1 MLSFRKIMLSL
12 QIELMPLFKWTQI
25 LIMGKPFKGEL
36 KKLSE
41 TIRWAEQQDVT
52 RLARFLFAENKQIPL
67 VCIGSGGSLSAC
79 HYAAQLYQRYNGV
92 LAEAMTPLQ
101 LMYAGKD
108 IIRNSKLLFL
118 SASGKNKDIL
128 NVIKYGLKYN
138 ETAMM
143 SLTLRKNNP
152 TEELLEQHPKVQR
165 WCEDIPSEKDGF
177 LATNSLVATFTLL
190 CKAAGYMV
198 QDSSLNLHDTLNF
211 ELATR
216 PLNLELSSIQN
227 FIVLY
232 GAVGEPVAWDIESK
246 LTEAALGSALLS
258 DYRNFGHGRHHWFDK
273 RGENSCIIALVTPVE
288 KDLAQKTIGCLPKKV
303 PVIYIETEL
312 ETPAASIDMLLK
324 AFRFVNNLGEARGID
339 PGKPGVPGYG
349 RVLYNLDYFKLTN
362 RILPSEKTL
371 EAAVLRKL
379 GLAGKDNAPLW
390 NYYSD
395 ACKRFVRQL
404 NRGKFSTV
412 AFDYDG
418 TLSASD
424 HTSRYTKGLCPEI
437 TNALLPILENGAQI
451 VVATGRGKS
460 VGESFINTIDCK
472 YWPQIK
478 VGYYNGACL
487 LALGDEAKLEEWKNQ
502 PFDSELKALE
512 DELKQRLP
520 KGCVDYKFE
529 ERSLQLSIEGEMTQ
543 TESLLVYETCREIIW
558 DKQMKGIRVWR
569 SSHSMDIVVF
579 REVSKL
585 RVIEDPD
592 HTLCIGDYG
601 TVEGNDYEMLTS
613 KFSLSVDR
621 VSKNAKSCW
630 NIAPSGMKGLDATL
644 YYLNHLA
651 ISGGIIKCKF
661 SV

>member
-1 MLSFRKIMLSL
+1 
-12 QIELMPLFKWTQI
+12 
-25 LIMGKPFKGEL
+25 MGKPFKEEL

-52 RLARFLFAENKQIPL
+52 RLAQFLFAENKQIPL

-79 HYAAQLYQRYNGV
+79 HYAVQLYQQRNGV
-92 LAEAMTPLQ
+92 LAQAMTPLQ
-101 LMYAGKD
+101 LMYAGYN
-108 IIRNSKLLFL
+108 IIRSSKLLFL

-128 NVIKYGLKYN
+128 SAIKYGVKYN
-138 ETAMM
+138 ETGMM

-152 TEELLEQHPKVQR
+152 TEELLEQYPKVQR
-165 WCEDIPSEKDGF
+165 WCENIPSEKDGF
-177 LATNSLVATFTLL
+177 LATNSLLATFTLL
-190 CKAAGYMV
+190 CKAACASKY
-198 QDSSLNLHDTLNF
+198 QDSRFKLNDLQPETFNLNL
-211 ELATR
+211 
-216 PLNLELSSIQN
+216 SVIQN
-227 FIVLY
+227 FIVMY
-232 GAVGEPVAWDIESK
+232 GATGEPVAWDIESK

-288 KDLAQKTIGCLPKKV
+288 RELAYKTIGCLPKSV

-312 ETPAASIDMLLK
+312 DGPQASIDMLLK
-324 AFRFVNNLGEARGID
+324 AFRFVNDLGEARGID

-349 RVLYNLDYFKLTN
+349 RLLYNLNYYKLTN
-362 RILPSEKTL
+362 CILPAEKAL
-371 EAAVLRKL
+371 DVAVLRKL
-379 GLAGKDNAPLW
+379 GIAGRENVPLW
-390 NYYSD
+390 VYYSES
-395 ACKRFVRQL
+395 CQRFVRQL
-404 NRGKFSTV
+404 NRGRFTTV

-424 HTSRYTKGLCPEI
+424 RKSRFTNGLCDEI
-437 TNALLPILENGAQI
+437 RDALMPLLENGVQI

-460 VGESFINTIDCK
+460 VGESFQESIDQK
-472 YWPQIK
+472 YWLQIK

-487 LALGDEAKLEEWKNQ
+487 LTLGDEDELKKWKKQ
-502 PFDSELKALE
+502 HFDSELKELE
-512 DELKQRLP
+512 EELKLRLP
-520 KGCVDYKFE
+520 AECVGYKFE

-543 TESLLVYETCREIIW
+543 AESQLVYDTCREIIW

-569 SSHSMDIVVF
+569 SSHSMDIVVY

-585 RVIEDPD
+585 RVIEDPE

-613 KFSLSVDR
+613 KYSLSVDR
-621 VSKNAKSCW
+621 VSKNTESCW

-644 YYLNHLA
+644 YYIVA
-651 ISGGIIKCKF
+651 
-661 SV
+661 

>member
-1 MLSFRKIMLSL
+1 
-12 QIELMPLFKWTQI
+12 
-25 LIMGKPFKGEL
+25 MGKPFKEEL

-52 RLARFLFAENKQIPL
+52 RLAQFLFAENKQIPL

-79 HYAAQLYQRYNGV
+79 HYAVQLYQQRNGV
-92 LAEAMTPLQ
+92 LAQAMTPLQ
-101 LMYAGKD
+101 LMYAGYN
-108 IIRNSKLLFL
+108 IIRSSKLLFL

-128 NVIKYGLKYN
+128 SAIKYGVKYN
-138 ETAMM
+138 ETGMM

-152 TEELLEQHPKVQR
+152 TEELLEQYPKVQR
-165 WCEDIPSEKDGF
+165 WCENIPSEKDGF
-177 LATNSLVATFTLL
+177 LATNSLLATFTLL
-190 CKAAGYMV
+190 CKAACASKY
-198 QDSSLNLHDTLNF
+198 QDSRFKLNDLQPETFNLNL
-211 ELATR
+211 
-216 PLNLELSSIQN
+216 SVIQN
-227 FIVLY
+227 FIVMY
-232 GAVGEPVAWDIESK
+232 GATGEPVAWDIESK

-288 KDLAQKTIGCLPKKV
+288 RELAYKTIGCLPKSV

-312 ETPAASIDMLLK
+312 DGPQASIDMLLK
-324 AFRFVNNLGEARGID
+324 AFRFVNDLGEARGID

-349 RVLYNLDYFKLTN
+349 RLLYNLNYYKLTN
-362 RILPSEKTL
+362 CILPAEKAL
-371 EAAVLRKL
+371 DVAVLRKL
-379 GLAGKDNAPLW
+379 GIAGRENVPLW
-390 NYYSD
+390 VYYSES
-395 ACKRFVRQL
+395 CQRFVRQL
-404 NRGKFSTV
+404 NRGRFTTV

-424 HTSRYTKGLCPEI
+424 RKSRFTNGLCDEI
-437 TNALLPILENGAQI
+437 RDALMPLLENGVQI

-460 VGESFINTIDCK
+460 VGESFQESIDQK
-472 YWPQIK
+472 YWLQIK

-487 LALGDEAKLEEWKNQ
+487 LTLGDEDELKKWKKQ
-502 PFDSELKALE
+502 HFDSELKELE
-512 DELKQRLP
+512 EELKLRLP
-520 KGCVDYKFE
+520 AECVGYKFE

-543 TESLLVYETCREIIW
+543 AESQLVYDTCREIIW

-569 SSHSMDIVVF
+569 SSHSMDIVVY

-585 RVIEDPD
+585 RVIEDPE

-601 TVEGNDYEMLTS
+601 TVEGNDYKMLTS
-613 KFSLSVDR
+613 KYSLSVDR
-621 VSKNAKSCW
+621 VSKNTESCW

-644 YYLNHLA
+644 YY
-651 ISGGIIKCKF
+651 ISRMKANEGKITCKF

>member
-1 MLSFRKIMLSL
+1 
-12 QIELMPLFKWTQI
+12 
-25 LIMGKPFKGEL
+25 MGKPFKEEL

-52 RLARFLFAENKQIPL
+52 RLAQFLFAENKQIPL

-79 HYAAQLYQRYNGV
+79 HYAVQLYQLRNGV
-92 LAEAMTPLQ
+92 LAQAMTPLQ
-101 LMYAGKD
+101 LMYAGYN
-108 IIRNSKLLFL
+108 IIRSSKLLFL

-128 NVIKYGLKYN
+128 SAIKYGVKYN
-138 ETAMM
+138 ETGMM

-152 TEELLEQHPKVQR
+152 TEELLEQYPKVQR
-165 WCEDIPSEKDGF
+165 WCENIPSEKDGF
-177 LATNSLVATFTLL
+177 LATNSLLATFTLL
-190 CKAAGYMV
+190 CKAACASKY
-198 QDSSLNLHDTLNF
+198 QDSRFKLNDLQPETFNLNL
-211 ELATR
+211 
-216 PLNLELSSIQN
+216 SVIQN
-227 FIVLY
+227 FIVMY
-232 GAVGEPVAWDIESK
+232 GATGEPVAWDIESK

-288 KDLAQKTIGCLPKKV
+288 RELAYKTIGCLPKSV

-312 ETPAASIDMLLK
+312 DGPQASIDMLLK
-324 AFRFVNNLGEARGID
+324 AFRFVNDLGEARGID

-349 RVLYNLDYFKLTN
+349 RLLYNLNYYKLTN
-362 RILPSEKTL
+362 CILPAEKAL
-371 EAAVLRKL
+371 DVAVLRKL
-379 GLAGKDNAPLW
+379 GIAGRENVPLW
-390 NYYSD
+390 VYYSES
-395 ACKRFVRQL
+395 CQRFVRQL
-404 NRGKFSTV
+404 NRGRFTTV

-424 HTSRYTKGLCPEI
+424 RKSRFTNGLCDEI
-437 TNALLPILENGAQI
+437 RDALMPLLENGVQI

-460 VGESFINTIDCK
+460 VGESFQESIDQK
-472 YWPQIK
+472 YWLQIK

-487 LALGDEAKLEEWKNQ
+487 LTLGDEDELKKWKKQ
-502 PFDSELKALE
+502 HFDSELKELE
-512 DELKQRLP
+512 EELKLRLP
-520 KGCVDYKFE
+520 AECVGYKFE

-543 TESLLVYETCREIIW
+543 AESQLVYDTCREIIW

-569 SSHSMDIVVF
+569 SSHSMDIVVY

-585 RVIEDPD
+585 RVIEDPE

-613 KFSLSVDR
+613 KYSLSVDR
-621 VSKNAKSCW
+621 VSKNTESCW

-644 YYLNHLA
+644 YY
-651 ISGGIIKCKF
+651 ISRMKANEGKITCKF

>member
-1 MLSFRKIMLSL
+1 
-12 QIELMPLFKWTQI
+12 
-25 LIMGKPFKGEL
+25 MGKPFKEEL

-52 RLARFLFAENKQIPL
+52 RLAQFLFAENKQIPL

-79 HYAAQLYQRYNGV
+79 HYAVQLYQQRNGV
-92 LAEAMTPLQ
+92 LAQAMTPLQ
-101 LMYAGKD
+101 LMYAGYN
-108 IIRNSKLLFL
+108 IIRSSKLLFL

-128 NVIKYGLKYN
+128 SAIKYGVKYN
-138 ETAMM
+138 ETGMM

-152 TEELLEQHPKVQR
+152 TEELLEQYPKVQR
-165 WCEDIPSEKDGF
+165 WCENIPSEKDGF
-177 LATNSLVATFTLL
+177 LATNSLLATFTLL
-190 CKAAGYMV
+190 CKAACASKY
-198 QDSSLNLHDTLNF
+198 QDSRFKLNDLQPETFNLNL
-211 ELATR
+211 
-216 PLNLELSSIQN
+216 SVIQN
-227 FIVLY
+227 FIVMY
-232 GAVGEPVAWDIESK
+232 GATGEPVAWDIESK

-288 KDLAQKTIGCLPKKV
+288 RELAYKTIGCLPKSV

-312 ETPAASIDMLLK
+312 DGPQASIDMLLK
-324 AFRFVNNLGEARGID
+324 AFRFVNDLGEARGID

-349 RVLYNLDYFKLTN
+349 RLLYNFNYYKLTN
-362 RILPSEKTL
+362 CILPAEKAL
-371 EAAVLRKL
+371 DVAVLRKL
-379 GLAGKDNAPLW
+379 GIAGRENVPLW
-390 NYYSD
+390 VYYSES
-395 ACKRFVRQL
+395 CQRFVRQL
-404 NRGKFSTV
+404 NRGRFTTV

-424 HTSRYTKGLCPEI
+424 RKSRFTNGLCDEI
-437 TNALLPILENGAQI
+437 RDALMPLLENGVQI

-460 VGESFINTIDCK
+460 VGESFQESIDQK
-472 YWPQIK
+472 YWLQIK

-487 LALGDEAKLEEWKNQ
+487 LTLGDEDELKKWKKQ
-502 PFDSELKALE
+502 HFDSELKELE
-512 DELKQRLP
+512 EELKLRLP
-520 KGCVDYKFE
+520 AECVGYKFE

-543 TESLLVYETCREIIW
+543 AESQLVYDTCREIIW

-569 SSHSMDIVVF
+569 SSHSMDIVVY

-585 RVIEDPD
+585 RVIEDPE

-613 KFSLSVDR
+613 KYSLSVDR
-621 VSKNAKSCW
+621 VSKNTESCW

-644 YYLNHLA
+644 YY
-651 ISGGIIKCKF
+651 ISRMKANEGKITCKF

>member
-1 MLSFRKIMLSL
+1 
-12 QIELMPLFKWTQI
+12 
-25 LIMGKPFKGEL
+25 MGKPFKEEL

-52 RLARFLFAENKQIPL
+52 RLAQFLFAENKQIPL

-79 HYAAQLYQRYNGV
+79 HYAVQLYQQRNGV
-92 LAEAMTPLQ
+92 LAQAMTPLQ
-101 LMYAGKD
+101 LMYAGYN
-108 IIRNSKLLFL
+108 IIRSSKLLFL

-128 NVIKYGLKYN
+128 SAIKYGVKYN
-138 ETAMM
+138 ETGMM

-152 TEELLEQHPKVQR
+152 TEELLEQYPKVQR
-165 WCEDIPSEKDGF
+165 WCENIPSEKDGF
-177 LATNSLVATFTLL
+177 LATNSLLATFTLL
-190 CKAAGYMV
+190 CKAACASKY
-198 QDSSLNLHDTLNF
+198 QDSRFKLNDLQPETFNLNL
-211 ELATR
+211 
-216 PLNLELSSIQN
+216 SVIQN
-227 FIVLY
+227 FIVMY
-232 GAVGEPVAWDIESK
+232 GATGEPVAWDIESK

-288 KDLAQKTIGCLPKKV
+288 RELAYKTIGCLPKSV
-303 PVIYIETEL
+303 LVIYIETEL
-312 ETPAASIDMLLK
+312 DGPQASIDMLLK
-324 AFRFVNNLGEARGID
+324 AFRFVNDLGEARGID

-349 RVLYNLDYFKLTN
+349 RLLYNLNYYKLTN
-362 RILPSEKTL
+362 CILPAEKAL
-371 EAAVLRKL
+371 DVAVLRKL
-379 GLAGKDNAPLW
+379 GIAGRENVPLW
-390 NYYSD
+390 VYYSES
-395 ACKRFVRQL
+395 CQRFVRQL
-404 NRGKFSTV
+404 NRGRFTTV

-424 HTSRYTKGLCPEI
+424 RKSRFTNGLCDEI
-437 TNALLPILENGAQI
+437 RDALMPLLENGVQI

-460 VGESFINTIDCK
+460 VGESFQESIDQK
-472 YWPQIK
+472 YWLQIK

-487 LALGDEAKLEEWKNQ
+487 LTLGDEDELKKWKKQ
-502 PFDSELKALE
+502 HFDSELKELE
-512 DELKQRLP
+512 EELKLRLP
-520 KGCVDYKFE
+520 AECVGYKFE

-543 TESLLVYETCREIIW
+543 AESQLVYDTCREIIW

-569 SSHSMDIVVF
+569 SSHSMDIVVY

-585 RVIEDPD
+585 RVIEDPE

-613 KFSLSVDR
+613 KYSLSVDR
-621 VSKNAKSCW
+621 VSKNTESCW

-644 YYLNHLA
+644 YY
-651 ISGGIIKCKF
+651 ISRMKANEGKITCKF

>member
-1 MLSFRKIMLSL
+1 
-12 QIELMPLFKWTQI
+12 
-25 LIMGKPFKGEL
+25 MGKPFKEEL

-52 RLARFLFAENKQIPL
+52 RLAQFLFAENKQIPL

-79 HYAAQLYQRYNGV
+79 HYAVQLYQQRNGV
-92 LAEAMTPLQ
+92 LAQAMTPLQ
-101 LMYAGKD
+101 LMYARYN
-108 IIRNSKLLFL
+108 IIRSSKLLFL

-128 NVIKYGLKYN
+128 SAIKYGVKYN
-138 ETAMM
+138 ETGMM

-152 TEELLEQHPKVQR
+152 TEELLEQYPKVQR
-165 WCEDIPSEKDGF
+165 WCENIPSEKDGF
-177 LATNSLVATFTLL
+177 LATNSLLATFTLL
-190 CKAAGYMV
+190 CKAACASKY
-198 QDSSLNLHDTLNF
+198 QDSRFKLNDLQPETFNLNL
-211 ELATR
+211 
-216 PLNLELSSIQN
+216 SVIQN
-227 FIVLY
+227 FIVMY
-232 GAVGEPVAWDIESK
+232 GATGEPVAWDIESK

-288 KDLAQKTIGCLPKKV
+288 RELAYKTIGCLPKSV

-312 ETPAASIDMLLK
+312 DGPQASIDMLLK
-324 AFRFVNNLGEARGID
+324 AFRFVNDLGEARGID

-349 RVLYNLDYFKLTN
+349 RLLYNLNYYKLTN
-362 RILPSEKTL
+362 CILPAEKAL
-371 EAAVLRKL
+371 DVAVLRKL
-379 GLAGKDNAPLW
+379 GIAGRENVPLW
-390 NYYSD
+390 VYYSES
-395 ACKRFVRQL
+395 CQRFVRQL
-404 NRGKFSTV
+404 NRGRFTTV

-424 HTSRYTKGLCPEI
+424 RKSRFTNGLCDEI
-437 TNALLPILENGAQI
+437 RDALMPLLENGVQI

-460 VGESFINTIDCK
+460 VGESFQESIDQK
-472 YWPQIK
+472 YWLQIK

-487 LALGDEAKLEEWKNQ
+487 LTLGDEDELKKWKKQ
-502 PFDSELKALE
+502 HFDSELKELE
-512 DELKQRLP
+512 EELKLRLP
-520 KGCVDYKFE
+520 AECVGYKFE

-543 TESLLVYETCREIIW
+543 AESQLVYDTCREIIW

-569 SSHSMDIVVF
+569 SSHSMDIVVY

-585 RVIEDPD
+585 RVIEDPE

-613 KFSLSVDR
+613 KYSLSVDR
-621 VSKNAKSCW
+621 VSKNTESCW

-644 YYLNHLA
+644 YY
-651 ISGGIIKCKF
+651 ISRMKANEGKITCKF

>member
-1 MLSFRKIMLSL
+1 
-12 QIELMPLFKWTQI
+12 
-25 LIMGKPFKGEL
+25 MGKPFKGEL

-52 RLARFLFAENKQIPL
+52 RLAGFLFAENKQIPL

-79 HYAAQLYQRYNGV
+79 HYAVQLYQQCNGV
-92 LAEAMTPLQ
+92 LAQAMTPLQ
-101 LMYAGKD
+101 LMYAGQN
-108 IIRNSKLLFL
+108 IIRSSKLLFL

-128 NVIKYGLKYN
+128 NAIKYGIKYN
-138 ETAMM
+138 ETGMM

-152 TEELLEQHPKVQR
+152 TEELLEQYPKVQR

-177 LATNSLVATFTLL
+177 LATNSLLATFTLL
-190 CKAAGYMV
+190 YKAVCASKF
-198 QDSSLNLHDTLNF
+198 QESSFKLSDLQPETFNLNL
-211 ELATR
+211 
-216 PLNLELSSIQN
+216 SVIQN
-227 FIVLY
+227 FIVMY
-232 GAVGEPVAWDIESK
+232 GATGEPVAWDIESK

-273 RGENSCIIALVTPVE
+273 RGENSCIIALITPVE
-288 KDLAQKTIGCLPKKV
+288 RELAYKTIGCMPKSV
-303 PVIYIETEL
+303 PVIYIETDLDGPE
-312 ETPAASIDMLLK
+312 ASIDMLLK
-324 AFRFVNNLGEARGID
+324 AFRFVNDLGEARGID

-349 RVLYNLDYFKLTN
+349 RLLYNLDYFKLTN
-362 RILPSEKTL
+362 RILPAEKTL
-371 EAAVLRKL
+371 EVAVLRKL
-379 GLAGKDNAPLW
+379 GVADRENTLLW
-390 NYYSD
+390 EYYSN
-395 ACKRFVRQL
+395 ACQRFVRQL
-404 NRGKFSTV
+404 NRGKFTTI

-424 HTSRYTKGLCPEI
+424 RKSRFTNGLCDEI
-437 TNALLPILENGAQI
+437 KDALMPLLENGVQI

-460 VGESFINTIDCK
+460 VGKSFQESIDQK

-487 LALGDEAKLEEWKNQ
+487 LVLGEEDKLKAWKKL

-512 DELKQRLP
+512 EELKQRLP

-529 ERSLQLSIEGEMTQ
+529 ERSLQLSIEGKMTQ
-543 TESLLVYETCREIIW
+543 TESQLVYETCREIIW

-579 REVSKL
+579 HEVSKL

-613 KFSLSVDR
+613 KYSLSVDC
-621 VSKNAKSCW
+621 VSKNAESCW

-644 YYLNHLA
+644 YYLSRMKTNEGK
-651 ISGGIIKCKF
+651 ITCKF

>member
-1 MLSFRKIMLSL
+1 
-12 QIELMPLFKWTQI
+12 
-25 LIMGKPFKGEL
+25 MGKPFKEEL

-52 RLARFLFAENKQIPL
+52 RLAQFLFAENKQIPL

-79 HYAAQLYQRYNGV
+79 HYAVQLYQHRNGV
-92 LAEAMTPLQ
+92 LAQAMTPLQ
-101 LMYAGKD
+101 LMYAGYN
-108 IIRNSKLLFL
+108 IIRSSKLLFL

-128 NVIKYGLKYN
+128 SAIKYGVKYN
-138 ETAMM
+138 ETGMM

-152 TEELLEQHPKVQR
+152 TEELLEQYPKVQR
-165 WCEDIPSEKDGF
+165 WCENIPTEKDGF
-177 LATNSLVATFTLL
+177 LATNSLLAKFTLL
-190 CKAAGYMV
+190 CKAACASKYQV
-198 QDSSLNLHDTLNF
+198 SRFKLNDLQPETFNLNL
-211 ELATR
+211 
-216 PLNLELSSIQN
+216 SVIQN
-227 FIVLY
+227 FIVMY
-232 GAVGEPVAWDIESK
+232 GATGEPVAWDIESK

-288 KDLAQKTIGCLPKKV
+288 RELAYKTIGCLPKSV

-312 ETPAASIDMLLK
+312 DGPQASIDMLLK
-324 AFRFVNNLGEARGID
+324 AFRFVNDLGEARGID

-349 RVLYNLDYFKLTN
+349 RLLYNLNYYKLTN
-362 RILPSEKTL
+362 RILPVEKTL
-371 EAAVLRKL
+371 DVAVLRKL
-379 GLAGKDNAPLW
+379 GIAGRENVPLW
-390 NYYSD
+390 MYYSES
-395 ACKRFVRQL
+395 CQRFVRQL
-404 NRGKFSTV
+404 NRGRFTTV

-424 HTSRYTKGLCPEI
+424 RKSRFTNGLCDEI
-437 TNALLPILENGAQI
+437 RDALMPLLENGVQI

-460 VGESFINTIDCK
+460 VGESFQESIDQK
-472 YWPQIK
+472 YWLQIK

-487 LALGDEAKLEEWKNQ
+487 LTLGDEDELKKWKKQ
-502 PFDSELKALE
+502 HFDSELKELE
-512 DELKQRLP
+512 EELKLRLP
-520 KGCVDYKFE
+520 AGCVGYKFE
-529 ERSLQLSIEGEMTQ
+529 ERILQLSIEGEMTQ
-543 TESLLVYETCREIIW
+543 AESQLVYDTCREIIL

-569 SSHSMDIVVF
+569 SSHSMDIVVY

-585 RVIEDPD
+585 RVIEDPE

-613 KFSLSVDR
+613 KYSLSVDR
-621 VSKNAKSCW
+621 VSKNTESCW

-644 YYLNHLA
+644 YY
-651 ISGGIIKCKF
+651 ISRMKANEGKITCKF

>member
-1 MLSFRKIMLSL
+1 
-12 QIELMPLFKWTQI
+12 
-25 LIMGKPFKGEL
+25 MGKPFKEEL

-52 RLARFLFAENKQIPL
+52 RLAQFLFAENKQIPL

-79 HYAAQLYQRYNGV
+79 HYAVQLYQHRNGV
-92 LAEAMTPLQ
+92 LAQAMTPLQ
-101 LMYAGKD
+101 LMYAGYN
-108 IIRNSKLLFL
+108 IIRSSKLLFL

-128 NVIKYGLKYN
+128 SAIKYGVKYN
-138 ETAMM
+138 ETGMM

-152 TEELLEQHPKVQR
+152 TEELLEQYPKVQR
-165 WCEDIPSEKDGF
+165 WCENIPTEKDGF
-177 LATNSLVATFTLL
+177 LATNSLLATFTLL
-190 CKAAGYMV
+190 CKAACASKYQV
-198 QDSSLNLHDTLNF
+198 SRFKLNDLQPETFNLNL
-211 ELATR
+211 
-216 PLNLELSSIQN
+216 SVIQN
-227 FIVLY
+227 FIVMY
-232 GAVGEPVAWDIESK
+232 GAAGEPVAWDIESK

-288 KDLAQKTIGCLPKKV
+288 KELAYKTIGCLPKSV

-312 ETPAASIDMLLK
+312 DGPQASIDMLLK
-324 AFRFVNNLGEARGID
+324 AFRFVNDLGEARGID

-349 RVLYNLDYFKLTN
+349 RLLYNLDYYKLTN
-362 RILPSEKTL
+362 RILPTEKTL
-371 EAAVLRKL
+371 DVAVLRKL
-379 GLAGKDNAPLW
+379 GVACRENAPLW
-390 NYYSD
+390 VYYSE
-395 ACKRFVRQL
+395 ACQRFVRQL
-404 NRGKFSTV
+404 NRVRFTTV

-424 HTSRYTKGLCPEI
+424 RKSRFTYGLCDEI
-437 TNALLPILENGAQI
+437 RDALMPLLENSVQI

-460 VGESFINTIDCK
+460 VGESFKVSIDQK

-487 LALGDEAKLEEWKNQ
+487 LALGDEDKLKKWKKHPFDNELKGLEE
-502 PFDSELKALE
+502 ELKL
-512 DELKQRLP
+512 RLP
-520 KGCVDYKFE
+520 TGCVGYKFE
-529 ERSLQLSIEGEMTQ
+529 ERTLQLSIEGEMTQ
-543 TESLLVYETCREIIW
+543 AESQLVYDTCREIIW

-569 SSHSMDIVVF
+569 SSHSMDIVVY

-585 RVIEDPD
+585 RVIEEPE

-601 TVEGNDYEMLTS
+601 TVEGNDYEMLTC
-613 KFSLSVDR
+613 KYSLSVDR
-621 VSKNAKSCW
+621 VSKNTESCW

-644 YYLNHLA
+644 YYVSRMKANEGK
-651 ISGGIIKCKF
+651 ITCKF

>member
-1 MLSFRKIMLSL
+1 
-12 QIELMPLFKWTQI
+12 
-25 LIMGKPFKGEL
+25 MGKPFKEEL

-52 RLARFLFAENKQIPL
+52 RLAQFLFAENKQIPL

-79 HYAAQLYQRYNGV
+79 HYAVQLYQLRNGV
-92 LAEAMTPLQ
+92 LAQAMTPLQ
-101 LMYAGKD
+101 LMYAGYN
-108 IIRNSKLLFL
+108 IIRSSKLLFL

-128 NVIKYGLKYN
+128 SAIKYGVKYN
-138 ETAMM
+138 ETGMM

-152 TEELLEQHPKVQR
+152 TEELLEQYPKVQR
-165 WCEDIPSEKDGF
+165 WCENIPSEKDGF
-177 LATNSLVATFTLL
+177 LATNSLLATFTLL
-190 CKAAGYMV
+190 CKAACASKY
-198 QDSSLNLHDTLNF
+198 QDSRFKLNDLQPETFNLNL
-211 ELATR
+211 
-216 PLNLELSSIQN
+216 SVIQN
-227 FIVLY
+227 FIVMY
-232 GAVGEPVAWDIESK
+232 GATGEPVAWDIESK

-288 KDLAQKTIGCLPKKV
+288 RELAYKTIGCLPKSV

-312 ETPAASIDMLLK
+312 DGPQASIDMLLK
-324 AFRFVNNLGEARGID
+324 AFRFVNDLGEAVALT

-349 RVLYNLDYFKLTN
+349 RLLYNLNYYKLTN
-362 RILPSEKTL
+362 CILPAEKAL
-371 EAAVLRKL
+371 DVAVLRKL
-379 GLAGKDNAPLW
+379 GIAGRENVPLW
-390 NYYSD
+390 VYYSES
-395 ACKRFVRQL
+395 CQRFVRQL
-404 NRGKFSTV
+404 NRGRFTTV

-424 HTSRYTKGLCPEI
+424 RKSRFTNGLCDEI
-437 TNALLPILENGAQI
+437 RDALMPLLENGVQI

-460 VGESFINTIDCK
+460 VGESFQESIDQK
-472 YWPQIK
+472 YWLQIK

-487 LALGDEAKLEEWKNQ
+487 LTLGDEDELKKWKKQ
-502 PFDSELKALE
+502 HFDSELKELE
-512 DELKQRLP
+512 EELKLRLP
-520 KGCVDYKFE
+520 AECVGYKFE

-543 TESLLVYETCREIIW
+543 AESQLVYDTCREIIW

-569 SSHSMDIVVF
+569 SSHSMDIVVY

-585 RVIEDPD
+585 RVIEDPE

-613 KFSLSVDR
+613 KYSLSVDR
-621 VSKNAKSCW
+621 VSKNTESCW

-644 YYLNHLA
+644 YY
-651 ISGGIIKCKF
+651 ISRMKANEGKITCKF

>member
-1 MLSFRKIMLSL
+1 
-12 QIELMPLFKWTQI
+12 
-25 LIMGKPFKGEL
+25 MGKPFKEEL

-52 RLARFLFAENKQIPL
+52 RLAQFLFAENKQIPL

-79 HYAAQLYQRYNGV
+79 HYAVQLYQHRNGV
-92 LAEAMTPLQ
+92 LAQAMTPLQ
-101 LMYAGKD
+101 LMYAGYN
-108 IIRNSKLLFL
+108 IIRSSKLLFL

-128 NVIKYGLKYN
+128 SAIKYGVKYN
-138 ETAMM
+138 ETGMM

-152 TEELLEQHPKVQR
+152 TEELLEQYPKVQR
-165 WCEDIPSEKDGF
+165 WCENIPTEKDGF
-177 LATNSLVATFTLL
+177 LATNSLLATFTLL
-190 CKAAGYMV
+190 CKAACASKYQV
-198 QDSSLNLHDTLNF
+198 SRFKLNDLQPETFNLNL
-211 ELATR
+211 
-216 PLNLELSSIQN
+216 SVIQN
-227 FIVLY
+227 FIVMY
-232 GAVGEPVAWDIESK
+232 GATGEPVAWDIESK

-288 KDLAQKTIGCLPKKV
+288 RELAYKTIGCLPKSV

-312 ETPAASIDMLLK
+312 DGPQASIDMLLK
-324 AFRFVNNLGEARGID
+324 AFRFVNDLGEARGID

-349 RVLYNLDYFKLTN
+349 RLLYNLNYYKLTN
-362 RILPSEKTL
+362 RILPVEKTL
-371 EAAVLRKL
+371 DVAVLRKL
-379 GLAGKDNAPLW
+379 GIAGRENVPLW
-390 NYYSD
+390 MYYSES
-395 ACKRFVRQL
+395 CQRFVRQL
-404 NRGKFSTV
+404 NRGRFTTV

-424 HTSRYTKGLCPEI
+424 RKSRFTNGLCDEI
-437 TNALLPILENGAQI
+437 RDALMPLLENGVQI

-460 VGESFINTIDCK
+460 VGESFQESIDQK
-472 YWPQIK
+472 YWLQIT

-487 LALGDEAKLEEWKNQ
+487 LTLGDEDELKKWKKQ
-502 PFDSELKALE
+502 HFDSELKELE
-512 DELKQRLP
+512 EELKLRLP
-520 KGCVDYKFE
+520 AGCVGYKFE
-529 ERSLQLSIEGEMTQ
+529 ERILQLSIEGEMTQ
-543 TESLLVYETCREIIW
+543 AESQLVYDTCREIIL

-569 SSHSMDIVVF
+569 SSHSMDIVVY

-585 RVIEDPD
+585 RVIEDPE

-613 KFSLSVDR
+613 KYSLSVDR
-621 VSKNAKSCW
+621 VSKNTESCW

-644 YYLNHLA
+644 YY
-651 ISGGIIKCKF
+651 ISRMKANEGKITCKF